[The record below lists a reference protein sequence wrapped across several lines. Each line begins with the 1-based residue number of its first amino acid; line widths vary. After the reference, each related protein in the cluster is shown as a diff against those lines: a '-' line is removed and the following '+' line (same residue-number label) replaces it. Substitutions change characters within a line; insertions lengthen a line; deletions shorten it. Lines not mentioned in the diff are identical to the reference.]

1 MDPEPKPSAKMDDR
15 LARQLSDATAK
26 NEPLQA
32 WFRLHPE
39 HASQPASAPAAAKAL
54 AEKIVGRVSKRVGQS
69 AESVNIQP
77 FLGTFTVKAHP
88 VFLKELLHQ
97 PEIAVAR
104 ATDIPEFALI
114 KPVDSKPVTLQHSG
128 ARGASKR
135 KHRGS

>member
-77 FLGTFTVKAHP
+77 FLGN
-88 VFLKELLHQ
+88 LYRQGSSRL
-97 PEIAVAR
+97 PERVAAPAGNCSSPR
-104 ATDIPEFALI
+104 DRY
-114 KPVDSKPVTLQHSG
+114 S
-128 ARGASKR
+128 
-135 KHRGS
+135 